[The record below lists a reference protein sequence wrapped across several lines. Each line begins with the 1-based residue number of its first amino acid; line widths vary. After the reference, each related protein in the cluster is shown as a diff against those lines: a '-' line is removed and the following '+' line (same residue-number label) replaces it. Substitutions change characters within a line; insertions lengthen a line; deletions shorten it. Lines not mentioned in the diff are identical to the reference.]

1 MANPKVTAVCASNS
15 VRECIEIALRGR
27 ADVTFV
33 PATETALASPVDLV
47 ICEIPAAAAAARSAS
62 TNGTPVIAVGEGRL
76 PGCVA
81 TLPNPFHPEALRYA
95 VRDSLHTVLRP
106 TEVGTTPDFAVP
118 MIPAAADAIARTSAR
133 TGLPTLI
140 CGETGTGTRR
150 LARHIHALAGAGRFL
165 VVPASRFDA
174 DAVASLWT
182 SSDEPRLTVC
192 VDRVDLLPAEGSE
205 RLATL
210 LDHGLFAAGTSRHL
224 IGTAE
229 LDPDAL
235 LATSTIDAGAYF
247 GLAVLP
253 IHLPPLRERSDAI
266 PEIAASILTRLGRT
280 FDPARTW
287 HLAEDAC
294 ERMRRYPWPGN
305 LAELEAVL
313 ARSAAFARSEQIT
326 AKDLLFEIVVVADD
340 APIPAATMPTP
351 DETEAVH
358 LHEGAS
364 PPARSGEVDLL
375 LQELAHELKNPMVTI
390 KTVAQHLERL
400 LEKES
405 DQREM
410 ARITGEAI
418 DRMDRALENLL
429 EFPRFGVPTA
439 SNLRLGDL
447 VGECLESM
455 DAELL
460 EHRILLD
467 DRIDPSAT
475 VAADRGQIGYAIA
488 NLVRAVVRAA
498 GEGATLVVRSPL
510 TRNGLLLEF
519 PTTTASVTAALARWS
534 DTAPAASGIEAS
546 IPFVFARALVERNGG
561 SVTVRAGD
569 GKTAIRVELPQ
580 GTEEAEEDEEA
591 AYLDR

>member
-1 MANPKVTAVCASNS
+1 MANPKVTAVCASSS

-33 PATETALASPVDLV
+33 SATTTALSAPADLLIGELPAASAALASA
-47 ICEIPAAAAAARSAS
+47 IARRI
-62 TNGTPVIAVGEGRL
+62 PVIAVGGSPQ
-76 PGCVA
+76 PGFAA
-81 TLPNPFHPEALRYA
+81 TFPIPFHPEALRHA
-95 VRDSLHTVLRP
+95 VRDTLHAGMRP
-106 TEVGTTPDFAVP
+106 AAVGTAPDFAAP
-118 MIPAAADAIARTSAR
+118 MIPAAADTIARTSAR

-140 CGETGTGTRR
+140 CGEVGTGTRR
-150 LARHIHALAGAGRFL
+150 LARHIHALGGAGRFL

-174 DAVASLWT
+174 DAVASLLA
-182 SSDEPRLTVC
+182 SDDETRLTVC
-192 VDRVDLLPAEGSE
+192 VDRVDLLPPEGSE
-205 RLATL
+205 RLAAL
-210 LDHGLFAAGTSRHL
+210 LDQGMFAAGTSRHL

-229 LDPDAL
+229 LDPDAI
-235 LATSTIDAGAYF
+235 LATNAIDPGAYF

-253 IHLPPLRERSDAI
+253 IHLPPLRDRSDAL
-266 PEIAASILTRLGRT
+266 PEIAASLLVRLGST
-280 FDPARTW
+280 FDPPRGFQLADDAR
-287 HLAEDAC
+287 
-294 ERMRRYPWPGN
+294 ERLRRYPWPGN
-305 LAELEAVL
+305 LAELEGVL
-313 ARSAAFARSEQIT
+313 ARSAAFSRNERIT
-326 AKDLLFEIVVVADD
+326 AADLLFEIVPASGD
-340 APIPAATMPTP
+340 APRPAATSPIANEP
-351 DETEAVH
+351 DA
-358 LHEGAS
+358 EGVRDAS
-364 PPARSGEVDLL
+364 SPAPRNSEVDLL

-410 ARITGEAI
+410 ARMTGEAI

-429 EFPRFGVPTA
+429 EFTRFGIPTA
-439 SNLRLGDL
+439 SDLRLGDL
-447 VGECLESM
+447 VGECLEAM
-455 DAELL
+455 DAELR

-475 VAADRGQIGYAIA
+475 VTADRGQIGYAIA

-498 GEGATLVVRSPL
+498 GEGATLVIRSPL

-561 SVTVRAGD
+561 TVHVRPGD
-569 GKTAIRVELPQ
+569 GKTAIRVELPK